1 MGKIDIVGFIM
12 PFGLSNVCIADMKN
26 FRLLTILLLL
36 SVGAC
41 ADRRINMI
49 DADAIVNEGVVKTTG
64 IVRKD
69 NRIFIE

>member
-1 MGKIDIVGFIM
+1 
-12 PFGLSNVCIADMKN
+12 MKN
-26 FRLLTILLLL
+26 FRLLAILLLL

-49 DADAIVNEGVVKTTG
+49 DADDVISNGIIKTTG